1 MKKDFVMNSI
11 SLTKMDYP
19 NCAIC
24 RDDIM
29 PAESIISH
37 TPKNVKKIEHVFHK
51 ACLEPW
57 LKNHKTCALCNETAD
72 FYLNGRSVVIRQG
85 DNTFVHYAS
94 CALGHIAGIFLN
106 YEDKTEW
113 YICFT
118 FVVLFECIL
127 GRHIWMKDQFRY
139 E

>member
-1 MKKDFVMNSI
+1 MNSI

-29 PAESIISH
+29 PVESIISH
-37 TPKNVKKIEHVFHK
+37 IPKNVKKIEHVFHK
-51 ACLEPW
+51 NCIEPW
-57 LKNHKTCALCNETAD
+57 LKNHKTCALCMETAN

-85 DNTFVHYAS
+85 DNN
-94 CALGHIAGIFLN
+94 FLN
-106 YEDKTEW
+106 YVIFMLIPQAVFQVIIYEDKTEW
-113 YICFT
+113 YLGFT
-118 FVVLFECIL
+118 FAVLNLCVA
-127 GRHIWMKDQFRY
+127 GRLFWMQDQFRY